1 MTALTVWA
9 LTVPVEGPA
18 RWQRIPADLGT
29 YQALV
34 AGNVEAVTI
43 EDVVI
48 FCNEEGRRLYP
59 DQPNTL
65 LAQIMATRHP
75 NLPGPVLI
83 HGPALILGHPH
94 NGWETPAPAAYC
106 THDGQTPTPAP

>member
-29 YQALV
+29 YQNLV
-34 AGNVEAVTI
+34 GGNVEAVTI
-43 EDVVI
+43 EDATI
-48 FCNEEGRRLYP
+48 FCNEDARRLHP

-65 LAQIMATRHP
+65 LTQIMATRHP
-75 NLPGPVLI
+75 DLPGRVLI
-83 HGPALILGHPH
+83 HGPAIILGKPRD
-94 NGWETPAPAAYC
+94 GWETSAPAAYG
-106 THDGQTPTPAP
+106 THDGQTPKPTP